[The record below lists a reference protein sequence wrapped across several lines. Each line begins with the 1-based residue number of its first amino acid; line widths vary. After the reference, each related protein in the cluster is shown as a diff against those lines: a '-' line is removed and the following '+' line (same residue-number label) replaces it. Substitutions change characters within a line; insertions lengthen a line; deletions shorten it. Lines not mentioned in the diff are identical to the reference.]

1 MLFCIA
7 KLLKLVGNEKKVL
20 TQSDNYCIFVRV
32 FKSKMEFLYDIFEY
46 RYLANALFA
55 ALFAGIVCGIV
66 GTYIVAR
73 RMVFLC
79 GGITHASFG
88 GLGIA
93 LWAGINPIAGAMAF
107 AVASAMGIEWAS
119 DKGKIRE
126 DSAIGI
132 IWSIGMAVGALFM
145 SLTPGY
151 TSGDLA
157 SYMFGSIVTVT
168 TTDVVVLGCF
178 TLLCVV
184 GCLRWW
190 RPIMYL
196 AFDRDFA
203 ASQGIATH
211 VVSYLLTAIVA
222 VTIVL
227 AIRIMGIVLLLS
239 LFTIPAV
246 TVNMFT
252 KSYARIT
259 LWAAVIAT
267 LGAVAGL
274 VVSYYLEVPPGTCII
289 FILAMVLIAV
299 KLVSLPNIHR

>member
-1 MLFCIA
+1 
-7 KLLKLVGNEKKVL
+7 
-20 TQSDNYCIFVRV
+20 
-32 FKSKMEFLYDIFEY
+32 MEFLYDIFEY

-55 ALFAGIVCGIV
+55 ALFAGITCGIV

-93 LWAGINPIAGAMAF
+93 LWSGINPMAGALLF

-168 TTDVVVLGCF
+168 TTDVMVLGGF
-178 TLLCVV
+178 TMLCVV
-184 GCLRWW
+184 GCALWW

-203 ASQGIATH
+203 ASQGIATRL
-211 VVSYLLTAIVA
+211 VSYLLTAIVA
-222 VTIVL
+222 ITIVL

-246 TVNMFT
+246 TANMLT

-259 LWAAVIAT
+259 LWAAIIAT

-299 KLVSLPNIHR
+299 KLVSLPNIYK

>member
-1 MLFCIA
+1 
-7 KLLKLVGNEKKVL
+7 
-20 TQSDNYCIFVRV
+20 
-32 FKSKMEFLYDIFEY
+32 MEFFYDIFEY
-46 RYLANALFA
+46 QYLANALLA
-55 ALFAGIVCGIV
+55 AIFAGITCGIV
-66 GTYIVAR
+66 GTYVVAR

-93 LWAGINPIAGAMAF
+93 LYAGVNPIGGALIF
-107 AVASAMGIEWAS
+107 ATLSAMGIEWAS

-132 IWSIGMAVGALFM
+132 IWSIGMAIGALFM

-157 SYMFGSIVTVT
+157 GYMFGSIVTVT
-168 TTDVVVLGCF
+168 SQDITALGIF
-178 TLLCVV
+178 TLLCVI
-184 GCLRWW
+184 GTILWW

-203 ASQGIATH
+203 ASQGIASRAASYILTI
-211 VVSYLLTAIVA
+211 VVAI
-222 VTIVL
+222 TIVL

-246 TVNMFT
+246 TANILS
-252 KSYARIT
+252 KSYAKIT
-259 LWAAVIAT
+259 LLAAIIAVC
-267 LGAVAGL
+267 GAVGGL
-274 VVSYYLEVPPGTCII
+274 VASYNWEIPPGTCII
-289 FILAMVLIAV
+289 FILTVVLIAA
-299 KLVSLPNIHR
+299 KLLSLRSKKDKNAN

>member
-1 MLFCIA
+1 MDF
-7 KLLKLVGNEKKVL
+7 
-20 TQSDNYCIFVRV
+20 FV
-32 FKSKMEFLYDIFEY
+32 DIFEY
-46 RYLANALFA
+46 RYLMNALLA
-55 ALFAGIVCGIV
+55 AIFAGVVCGIV
-66 GTYIVAR
+66 GTYVVAR

-93 LWAGINPIAGAMAF
+93 LWAGVNPIGGAMLF
-107 AVASAMGIEWAS
+107 AVLSAMGVEWAS
-119 DKGKIRE
+119 SHGKIRE

-132 IWSIGMAVGALFM
+132 MWSVGMALGALFM

-168 TTDVVVLGCF
+168 STDVLMLGLF

-184 GCLRWW
+184 GCILWW
-190 RPIMYL
+190 RQVMYL

-203 ASQGIATH
+203 ATQGIAVRTASYVLM
-211 VVSYLLTAIVA
+211 VVVAI
-222 VTIVL
+222 TIVL

-239 LFTIPAV
+239 LFTIPVVAAN
-246 TVNMFT
+246 TLT

-259 LWAAVIAT
+259 LGASAIAT
-267 LGAVAGL
+267 FGTVAGL
-274 VVSYYLEVPPGTCII
+274 VASYYWEIPPAACII
-289 FILAMVLIAV
+289 FVLSLVLIAV
-299 KLVSLPNIHR
+299 KLVSLRSKKCR

>member
-1 MLFCIA
+1 
-7 KLLKLVGNEKKVL
+7 
-20 TQSDNYCIFVRV
+20 
-32 FKSKMEFLYDIFEY
+32 MEFFHNIFEY
-46 RYLANALFA
+46 QYLVNALLA
-55 ALFAGIVCGIV
+55 AIFAGITCGIV
-66 GTYIVAR
+66 GTYVVAR

-93 LWAGINPIAGAMAF
+93 LYAGVNPIGGAMIF
-107 AVASAMGIEWAS
+107 AVLSAMGIEWAS

-132 IWSIGMAVGALFM
+132 IWSIGMAIGALFM

-168 TTDVVVLGCF
+168 TQDIIVLGIF

-184 GCLRWW
+184 GTILWW

-196 AFDRDFA
+196 AFDRRFSA
-203 ASQGIATH
+203 NQGIASRTA
-211 VVSYLLTAIVA
+211 SYLLTIIASI
-222 VTIVL
+222 TIVL

-246 TVNMFT
+246 TANALT
-252 KSYARIT
+252 KSYAKIT
-259 LWAAVIAT
+259 FWAAIIAVV
-267 LGAVAGL
+267 GAVGGL
-274 VVSYYLEVPPGTCII
+274 IMSYNWEIPPGTCII
-289 FILAMVLIAV
+289 FILTITLIAA
-299 KLVSLPNIHR
+299 KLLSLRSKKLSNAN

>member
-1 MLFCIA
+1 
-7 KLLKLVGNEKKVL
+7 
-20 TQSDNYCIFVRV
+20 
-32 FKSKMEFLYDIFEY
+32 MEFFYDIFEY
-46 RYLANALFA
+46 QYLANALLA
-55 ALFAGIVCGIV
+55 AIFAGITCGIV
-66 GTYIVAR
+66 GTYVVAR

-93 LWAGINPIAGAMAF
+93 LYAGVNPIGGALIF
-107 AVASAMGIEWAS
+107 ATLSAMGIEWAS

-132 IWSIGMAVGALFM
+132 IWSIGMAIGALFM

-157 SYMFGSIVTVT
+157 GYMFGSIVTVT
-168 TTDVVVLGCF
+168 SQDITVLGIF
-178 TLLCVV
+178 TLLCVI
-184 GCLRWW
+184 GTILWW

-203 ASQGIATH
+203 ASQGIASRAASYILT
-211 VVSYLLTAIVA
+211 VVVAI
-222 VTIVL
+222 TIVL

-246 TVNMFT
+246 TANILS
-252 KSYARIT
+252 KSYAKIT
-259 LWAAVIAT
+259 LLAAIIAVC
-267 LGAVAGL
+267 GAVGGL
-274 VVSYYLEVPPGTCII
+274 VASYNWEIPPGTCII
-289 FILAMVLIAV
+289 FILTVVLIAA
-299 KLVSLPNIHR
+299 KLLSLRSKKDKNAN

>member
-1 MLFCIA
+1 
-7 KLLKLVGNEKKVL
+7 
-20 TQSDNYCIFVRV
+20 
-32 FKSKMEFLYDIFEY
+32 MEFFYDIFEY
-46 RYLANALFA
+46 RYLANALLA
-55 ALFAGIVCGIV
+55 AIFAGITCGIV
-66 GTYIVAR
+66 GTYVVAR

-93 LWAGINPIAGAMAF
+93 LYAGVNPIGGAMIF
-107 AVASAMGIEWAS
+107 AVLSAMGIEWAS

-132 IWSIGMAVGALFM
+132 IWSIGMAIGALFM

-157 SYMFGSIVTVT
+157 GYMFGSIVTVT
-168 TTDVVVLGCF
+168 SQDITALGIF

-184 GCLRWW
+184 GALLWW

-203 ASQGIATH
+203 ASQGIASRAASYILT
-211 VVSYLLTAIVA
+211 VVVAI
-222 VTIVL
+222 TIVL

-246 TVNMFT
+246 TANILS
-252 KSYARIT
+252 KSYAKIT
-259 LWAAVIAT
+259 LLSAAIAVC
-267 LGAVAGL
+267 GAVGGL
-274 VVSYYLEVPPGTCII
+274 VASYNWEIPPGTCII
-289 FILAMVLIAV
+289 FILTVALIAAKLLSLRSKKV
-299 KLVSLPNIHR
+299 KNAN

>member
-1 MLFCIA
+1 
-7 KLLKLVGNEKKVL
+7 
-20 TQSDNYCIFVRV
+20 
-32 FKSKMEFLYDIFEY
+32 MEFFYDIFEY
-46 RYLANALFA
+46 RYLANALLA
-55 ALFAGIVCGIV
+55 AIFAGITCGIV
-66 GTYIVAR
+66 GTYVVAR

-93 LWAGINPIAGAMAF
+93 LYAGVNPIGGAMIF
-107 AVASAMGIEWAS
+107 AVLSAMGIEWAS

-132 IWSIGMAVGALFM
+132 IWSIGMAIGALFM

-157 SYMFGSIVTVT
+157 GYMFGSIVTVT
-168 TTDVVVLGCF
+168 SQDITALGIF

-184 GCLRWW
+184 GALLWW
-190 RPIMYL
+190 RPIMYM

-203 ASQGIATH
+203 ASQGIASRAASYILT
-211 VVSYLLTAIVA
+211 VVVAI
-222 VTIVL
+222 TIVL

-246 TVNMFT
+246 TANILS
-252 KSYARIT
+252 KSYAKIT
-259 LWAAVIAT
+259 LLAATIAVC
-267 LGAVAGL
+267 GAVGGL
-274 VVSYYLEVPPGTCII
+274 IVSYNWEIPPGTCII
-289 FILAMVLIAV
+289 FILTVALIAAKLLSLRSKKV
-299 KLVSLPNIHR
+299 KNAN